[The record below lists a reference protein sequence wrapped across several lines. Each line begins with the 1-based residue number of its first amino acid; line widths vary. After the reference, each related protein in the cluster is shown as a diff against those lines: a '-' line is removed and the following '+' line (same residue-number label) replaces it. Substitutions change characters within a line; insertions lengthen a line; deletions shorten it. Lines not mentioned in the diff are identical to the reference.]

1 MTKSELIALV
11 AQKSGISKKDSEKA
25 VSAVFD
31 TIIEKLAEGEKVQIN
46 NFGAFDVKERPE
58 REARNPRTGE
68 MIKVKA
74 SKVPVFKAGKNFK
87 EAL

>member
-31 TIIEKLAEGEKVQIN
+31 TIIEKIEEGENVQIN

-74 SKVPVFKAGKNFK
+74 SKAPVFKAGKNFK